1 MDLGLTGRRALV
13 TGASYGIG
21 RAIAS
26 GLAAEGC
33 DVAALARS
41 RDKLDGLAEELR
53 PHGRAVV
60 PVAGDLRSAEGVD
73 RAYAE
78 ATAALGGIDIL
89 VNCTGATPDA
99 DPLAGPDEA
108 FVDAMAFKYMSYV
121 RMCRLSAATMTA
133 QGTGGRIVNVV
144 GIGGLQPMP
153 VHLPG
158 GAANAAV
165 LLFTKGF
172 GRVVARDG
180 VLVNAVNPGPVA
192 SERLDGIYAAMAAA
206 EGTTADE
213 ARRRMVSSV
222 PVGREARA
230 EEVADLVT
238 FLVSDRC
245 RYIAGQY
252 INIDGGLTAS
262 I

>member
-1 MDLGLTGRRALV
+1 MDLGLAGRRALV

-21 RAIAS
+21 RAIAT
-26 GLAAEGC
+26 GLASEGC
-33 DVAALARS
+33 SLAVLARS

-53 PHGRAVV
+53 QHGVAVT
-60 PVAGDLRSAEGVD
+60 PVAGDLSTAEGVD
-73 RAYAE
+73 RAYAT
-78 ATAALGGIDIL
+78 ATGVLGGVDIL

-99 DPLAGPDEA
+99 DPVSGPDEA

-121 RMCRLSAATMTA
+121 RMSRLSAATMAA
-133 QGTGGRIVNVV
+133 QGSGGRIVNVV

-153 VHLPG
+153 IHLPG
-158 GAANAAV
+158 GAANAAL

-172 GRVVARDG
+172 GRAVARDG
-180 VLVNAVNPGPVA
+180 ILVNAVNPGPVA
-192 SERLDGIYAAMAAA
+192 TERLDHLYAAMAAA
-206 EGTTADE
+206 EGTTPDE
-213 ARRRMVSSV
+213 ARRKMVSGV
-222 PVGREARA
+222 PVGREAA
-230 EEVADLVT
+230 PEEIADLVT

-245 RYIAGQY
+245 RYVAGQY